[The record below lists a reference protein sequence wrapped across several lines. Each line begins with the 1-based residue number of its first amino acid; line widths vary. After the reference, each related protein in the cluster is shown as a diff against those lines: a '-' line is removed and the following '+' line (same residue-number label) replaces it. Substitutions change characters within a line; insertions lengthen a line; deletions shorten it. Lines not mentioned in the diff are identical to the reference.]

1 MSSETVKIKGIVIRS
16 NQSGENDRI
25 LTLLSNELGR
35 ISVIAKGARS
45 LKHKSQGAISPLCY
59 SNFVLKPV
67 KENLYSLTSAELI
80 EGFRTISEDIEL
92 LSYGAYFMSL
102 CEMGVQGG
110 MEADEEVRLLLNT
123 LYVLTKRSESAPLV
137 KVVFELKL
145 AELFGIM
152 PEFSPEC
159 PCGEKASHF
168 SISDSETRCA
178 LHKEEKSIYI
188 SPRLITLA
196 QAILEFSL
204 KDALFISASN
214 EDAINLDLIIEPF
227 LRFHLG
233 NLPKS
238 LDFLHNTLKN
248 LNK

>member
-1 MSSETVKIKGIVIRS
+1 MSTDTVKIKGIVIRS

-59 SNFVLKPV
+59 SNFILKPI
-67 KENLYSLTSAELI
+67 KDNLYSLTSAELI
-80 EGFRTISEDIEL
+80 EGFHSISEDIEL

-168 SISDSETRCA
+168 SISSSETRCS
-178 LHKEEKSIYI
+178 LHKEEESFYI
-188 SPRLITLA
+188 SPRLINLA
-196 QAILEFSL
+196 KTILEFSL
-204 KDALFISASN
+204 KDALFIMASN
-214 EDAINLDLIIEPF
+214 EDAFNLDLIIEPF

-248 LNK
+248 FNK